1 MCPKSRN
8 REREARARRR
18 ASRVLRVVYF
28 FFSVFSARAYGYG
41 GLCNLF
47 RVSSFVFRLSSF
59 VPLVP
64 SSFQRLPCL
73 YIYSTRLSD
82 L

>member
-47 RVSSFVFRLSSF
+47 RVSSFVFR

>member
-47 RVSSFVFRLSSF
+47 RMLFRVSSFVFR
-59 VPLVP
+59 V
-64 SSFQRLPCL
+64 
-73 YIYSTRLSD
+73 YIYTAPGSLISD
-82 L
+82 VRADLCGL

>member
-47 RVSSFVFRLSSF
+47 RVSSFVFRASRAFQL
-59 VPLVP
+59 PAP
-64 SSFQRLPCL
+64 SVFI
-73 YIYSTRLSD
+73 YIQHPAL
-82 L
+82 